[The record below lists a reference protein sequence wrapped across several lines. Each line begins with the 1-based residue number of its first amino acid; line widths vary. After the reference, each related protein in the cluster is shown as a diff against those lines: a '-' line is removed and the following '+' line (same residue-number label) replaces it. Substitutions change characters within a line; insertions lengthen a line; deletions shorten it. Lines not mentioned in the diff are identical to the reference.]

1 MRDNKEIQDVSDSIT
16 HYRYRMDFDS
26 ARRQQLPILSSDIF
40 NVFIL
45 ILLPVAGIHFFA
57 TLFIITRDFYFKQLS
72 VLEKIVSLLCN
83 FLLVL
88 PHSKLDQRYNRLLLL
103 LHSFENLL
111 LMLITKFY
119 FFDFDLTKIFSFPL
133 LYYDFCFII
142 PVFICNAISIVMNE
156 FFFAY
161 FVPWNLLLHC
171 ESETPTEFP
180 SFAVKVWS

>member
-1 MRDNKEIQDVSDSIT
+1 MRDNRGILDVSDTIT
-16 HYRYRMDFDS
+16 DYRYRMDFDS

-72 VLEKIVSLLCN
+72 VLEKIISLLCN

-88 PHSKLDQRYNRLLLL
+88 PHSKSDQKYNRSLLL
-103 LHSFENLL
+103 LHSIENLL

-119 FFDFDLTKIFSFPL
+119 FFGFDLTKIFSFPL
-133 LYYDFCFII
+133 LYYDFCFIV
-142 PVFICNAISIVMNE
+142 PVLFCNIISIVLSE
-156 FFFAY
+156 LFFAN
-161 FVPWNLLLHC
+161 FAPWNLLISC
-171 ESETPTEFP
+171 ESETPTLFP
-180 SFAVKVWS
+180 SFEVEVWR